1 MFIKSF
7 VHLCLLFS
15 LTPTGLF
22 SAAPIS
28 AHPSVTKKLSLRQ
41 LFKRFLPETSH
52 NKKERYY
59 HFLKHVS
66 HALKRPEI
74 WNDLQNLLLILM
86 QFEQFANQEVGSRR
100 YEEILSQIIEKEFI
114 SYYPSNRFL
123 NLPIYSLPN
132 QETYDSFSL
141 PSSLHFAR

>member
-15 LTPTGLF
+15 LTPTRLF

-100 YEEILSQIIEKEFI
+100 YEEILSQIIEKRI
-114 SYYPSNRFL
+114 HFL
-123 NLPIYSLPN
+123 LSEQQVSELTDILAPKPGDL
-132 QETYDSFSL
+132 
-141 PSSLHFAR
+141 